1 MPRQVRRERIRR
13 EDMAREGR
21 VRTEDERSRDI
32 RTVFIWQLAQRVREA
47 DIFEFF
53 SRAGRVRDVRLIKDR
68 MSSRHKSAGYVE
80 FYDVESVAKAVAMD
94 GSTVCGFP
102 IAVKPTVDQ
111 GVGARSRNGVTG
123 RKGVSRPAEHGQIG
137 DKTATFDE
145 SLVGWSMGRRPVRQ
159 VGSEA
164 PRDNAATSGMG
175 TSQVTGP
182 THLVSIEELKVLLNP
197 LGLPVPKIPAAVAEA
212 GQGVEGIAQVP
223 LPTTSAN
230 GHGEGLDL
238 GTKGGGFTR
247 LYIGSI
253 SFQLTEAE
261 LRAIFSP
268 FGSISSL
275 QIQRDGTGRS
285 RGYGFVEFVSH
296 ESAKKALEINGL
308 VVAGRTL
315 KVGLASLENRAG
327 NGANGINGEGSA
339 TVPLPGQVG
348 ESGGVGN
355 GGADVAG
362 ELDEGKDGGLALN
375 MNQRVMLMQQL
386 SRGEA
391 VAKGDNV
398 RMTESKEASRALML
412 SNMFNPVVEAE
423 GFELDLAEDVR
434 DECTASYGKVVHL
447 HVEKKSEGIVFIRFE
462 SLEAGKKAM
471 QGLNGRWFGGMKIK
485 AVYVEEEVYEKRFGQ
500 VGE

>member
-1 MPRQVRRERIRR
+1 MRR
-13 EDMAREGR
+13 EDTGKESRM
-21 VRTEDERSRDI
+21 RTEDERSRDI

-53 SRAGRVRDVRLIKDR
+53 SQAGRVRDVRLIKDR

-80 FYDVESVAKAVAMD
+80 FYDVDSVDKAVAMD
-94 GSTVCGFP
+94 GRTVCGFP

-111 GVGARSRNGVTG
+111 GVGTRHRNDATRRTGVP
-123 RKGVSRPAEHGQIG
+123 VPIEHGQSG
-137 DKTATFDE
+137 DRAATFDE

-159 VGSEA
+159 VGSEG
-164 PRDNAATSGMG
+164 PRENAMAGSMAA
-175 TSQVTGP
+175 SPVTGP
-182 THLVSIEELKVLLNP
+182 TQMVSIEQLKILLNP
-197 LGLPVPKIPAAVAEA
+197 LGLPVPKMSAAVAEV

-223 LPTTSAN
+223 LPTTVAN
-230 GHGEGLDL
+230 GHSAGLSL
-238 GTKGGGFTR
+238 GTQGGGFTR

-268 FGSISSL
+268 FGPISSL
-275 QIQRDGTGRS
+275 QIQRDGGGRS
-285 RGYGFVEFVSH
+285 RGYGFVEFVTH

-308 VVAGRTL
+308 AVAGRTL
-315 KVGLASLENRAG
+315 KVGLASLENRG
-327 NGANGINGEGSA
+327 VNGAHGASGTSGEGGA
-339 TVPLPGQVG
+339 IVPLPGHAG
-348 ESGGVGN
+348 ESSGVGH

-386 SRGEA
+386 SRGEM
-391 VAKGDNV
+391 VAKGDEV
-398 RMTESKEASRALML
+398 RMAESKEASRTLML
-412 SNMFNPVVEAE
+412 SKMFNPLVEAE

-434 DECTASYGKVVHL
+434 DECTGSYGKVVHL

-462 SLEAGKKAM
+462 SLEAGMKAM
-471 QGLNGRWFGGMKIK
+471 KGLNGRWFGGMKIE
-485 AVYVEEEVYEKRFGQ
+485 AVYVKEEEYEKRFGQ
-500 VGE
+500 VDE